1 MASARGRLTPVP
13 LNRLRLAS
21 AVLTVAWAALIYY
34 LSDQSRLDIP
44 SIFTLQ
50 DKLLHLSAYAVLGF
64 LALGTQQTGAS
75 GYRVSDYW
83 KIAALTALYGVLD
96 EFHQSFVPGR
106 DADIFDVL
114 ADTSGGLLGAGVLF
128 LIVRKTTLAQRRQ
141 DTMKI

>member
-44 SIFTLQ
+44 SIFTMQ

-64 LALGTQQTGAS
+64 FALGTQQTGAS
-75 GYRVSDYW
+75 GYRVRDYW

-106 DADIFDVL
+106 NADVLDVL
-114 ADTSGGLLGAGVLF
+114 ADASGALLGAGVLF
-128 LIVRKTTLAQRRQ
+128 LIVRKSCLARKNRG
-141 DTMKI
+141 TMNI